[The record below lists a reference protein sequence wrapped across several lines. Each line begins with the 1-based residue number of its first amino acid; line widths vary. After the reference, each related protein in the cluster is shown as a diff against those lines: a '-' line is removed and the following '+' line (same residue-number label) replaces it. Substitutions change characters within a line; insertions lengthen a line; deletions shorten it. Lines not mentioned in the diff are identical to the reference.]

1 MCRMKRSNFIHMKE
15 KLTLS
20 DFSKSQLPLISVVV
34 PVHNSARYL
43 KKSAE
48 SIAAQT
54 YKNLEILLVDDGS
67 SDESS
72 EIIESIARQDDRF
85 RTIHA
90 LKSHGVSAARNSA
103 IQAAKGTWICSADSD
118 DIVPPQ
124 GIETLFLA
132 VMEHG
137 TRMAMGAYR
146 ECHVTQHMR
155 FTRPVPAK
163 PGVFNTPRELQKYF
177 LTSGVNFNHM
187 WTKIFHRDAFASAR
201 FPVGMIYEDI
211 YLLPHLL
218 DAAGSGAV
226 VNRFV
231 YNYYVRLNSTSTNVN
246 IRQQMDGIH
255 ARFATVKYMEKHYP
269 EFVPLANDSVFF
281 MGCNVLGKIDHIG
294 GREAAPQE
302 WDETLRLMNLA
313 LENSSP
319 DNPLNRAEAM
329 ALRGDPKLVSKLSHF
344 VLKADK
350 ML

>member
-1 MCRMKRSNFIHMKE
+1 MMKNDLKRTPM
-15 KLTLS
+15 
-20 DFSKSQLPLISVVV
+20 ISMIM
-34 PVHNSARYL
+34 PVYNVEAYMDQCL
-43 KKSAE
+43 E
-48 SIAAQT
+48 SVEAQT
-54 YKNLEILLVDDGS
+54 FTDFELILINDGS
-67 SDESS
+67 TDRSGEVCRRWRDKDAR
-72 EIIESIARQDDRF
+72 IRLIE
-85 RTIHA
+85 TEN
-90 LKSHGVSAARNSA
+90 KGVSAARNSA

-118 DIVPPQ
+118 DIVPPH

>member
-1 MCRMKRSNFIHMKE
+1 MCRMKRSNVIHMKE

-118 DIVPPQ
+118 DIVPPH

-218 DAAGSGAV
+218 DAAGA
-226 VNRFV
+226 
-231 YNYYVRLNSTSTNVN
+231 
-246 IRQQMDGIH
+246 
-255 ARFATVKYMEKHYP
+255 
-269 EFVPLANDSVFF
+269 
-281 MGCNVLGKIDHIG
+281 
-294 GREAAPQE
+294 
-302 WDETLRLMNLA
+302 
-313 LENSSP
+313 
-319 DNPLNRAEAM
+319 
-329 ALRGDPKLVSKLSHF
+329 ALRCLGCSLRKKRLLPHRQIEYPGSRAHGNPPGSCQDSPAGFPLPGHTQHSEESFPHSSDRSP
-344 VLKADK
+344 AICAP
-350 ML
+350 